1 MSDQGHIIATC
12 QTCGFRFDV
21 IFGLD
26 CPACRKQAVAEA
38 FKPVDPLRT
47 ALGIWGTKLEST
59 IELRFNPEDHK
70 YYRAE
75 KLGAG
80 RPSFLVN
87 QYNWEAPEEVPE
99 GCKMPT
105 DEAEQI
111 YQLRRLFRL

>member
-38 FKPVDPLRT
+38 FRPVDPLRT
-47 ALGIWGTKLEST
+47 ALGIWGTKLDST
-59 IELRFNPEDHK
+59 IELRLNLEGPK

-75 KLGAG
+75 K
-80 RPSFLVN
+80 
-87 QYNWEAPEEVPE
+87 YNWEAPEEVPE